1 MHNFTPVVL
10 AGGSGTR
17 LWPLSRQGY
26 PKQFID
32 LLDDGHSLFQAT
44 IKRVMSIPGARPPIV
59 ICNEANRFMVAEQ
72 LSQMQMEG
80 RVLLEPIGR
89 NTAPAIALAAHLSQ
103 AEGCDDPL
111 LVLASDHSI
120 SPAGGFASSVLDA
133 LEIAEQGQIVTFG
146 VKPTRPETGYGYIYA
161 HNAFENPAGLR
172 VEKFVEKPG
181 LEKAEEYV
189 SDGNYYWNSGMF
201 VVKPGVFLEQ
211 LMVHAEDIGRDVS
224 KAFEARTTDLDFIRI
239 DHALFEPVRSESID
253 YAIMEHTDRAVLVP
267 LDANWTDVGSWDA
280 VADILPKD
288 DHGNAHQGD
297 VILKDTQNCLVR
309 AESRLVATVGLKNLV
324 IIETADAVLV
334 MDKQDCQSVKA
345 VVEWLKEK
353 SRSECEH
360 HQRVFRPWGWY
371 ESVTICQR
379 FQAKRIMVKP
389 GHALSLQ
396 MHHHRAEHWIVV
408 KGTAEITRG
417 DQVELYTEDQS
428 TYIPLGTTH
437 RLANPGLI
445 PLEIIEV
452 QTGSYLGEDDI
463 VRFEDS
469 YGRGG
474 GVRTLL
480 SLD

>member
-1 MHNFTPVVL
+1 MRAFIPVIL

-17 LWPLSRQGY
+17 LWPLSRKGY

-32 LLDDGHSLFQAT
+32 LLDDGQSLFQAT
-44 IKRVMSIPGARPPIV
+44 VTRVMALPGAQAPLV
-59 ICNEANRFMVAEQ
+59 ICNQANRFMVAEQ
-72 LSQMQMEG
+72 LQQISASG
-80 RVLLEPIGR
+80 RVLLEPVGR
-89 NTAPAIALAAHLSQ
+89 NTAPAIALAALLAK
-103 AEGCDDPL
+103 AEDCDAPL

-120 SPAGGFASSVLDA
+120 SPLDA
-133 LEIAEQGQIVTFG
+133 FTESAVAAVSAAEAGAIVTFG
-146 VKPTRPETGYGYIYA
+146 VEPTRPETGYGYIQA
-161 HNAFENPAGLR
+161 QSAPSGDVGLP
-172 VEKFVEKPG
+172 VEKFVEKPDQ
-181 LEKAEEYV
+181 ETAERYLAA
-189 SDGNYYWNSGMF
+189 GNYYWNSGMF
-201 VVKPGVFLEQ
+201 VVKPSVYL
-211 LMVHAEDIGRDVS
+211 AELSTFAADIHEAVAA
-224 KAFEARTTDLDFIRI
+224 AFDARTTDLDFIRI
-239 DHALFEPVRSESID
+239 DAALFEAVRSDSID
-253 YAIMEHTDRAVLVP
+253 YAVMEQTEKALLVP
-267 LDANWTDVGSWDA
+267 LTANWTDVGSWDA

-288 DHGNAHQGD
+288 DADNAHQGD
-297 VILKDTQNCLVR
+297 VIFKGSRNCLVR
-309 AESRLVATVGLKNLV
+309 AESRLVAAVGLDDV
-324 IIETADAVLV
+324 VVIETADAVLV
-334 MDKQDCQSVKA
+334 MNKSDSQSVKS
-345 VVEWLKEK
+345 VVEQLQAEG
-353 SRSECEH
+353 RSECEH

-371 ESVTICQR
+371 ESITLSDR

-389 GHALSLQ
+389 GQALSLQ

-474 GVRTLL
+474 
-480 SLD
+480 